1 MDTMIIGIAG
11 GTGSGKTT
19 LTEKLK
25 AEFGEDVSVLYHDN
39 YYKSH
44 SEMPYEER
52 TRLNYDHPDAFETD
66 LMIRDQPGLGKE
78 GRWSSPMDTMIIGIA
93 GGTGSGKT
101 TLTEKLK
108 AEFGEDVSVLYHDNY
123 YKSHSE
129 MPYEERTRLNYDH
142 PDAFETDLMIR
153 DIQALRRGE
162 TVRCPVYDYTIHD
175 RSGET
180 VEVRP
185 TKVIIIEGILIFENQ
200 ALRDLMDIKIFVDAD
215 ADVRILRRIMRDVKK
230 RGRSLDSVVNQY
242 LTTVKPMH
250 QQFVEPS
257 KRYADIVVL
266 EGGHN
271 LVALDMIIQRIRSHV
286 AG

>member
-1 MDTMIIGIAG
+1 MVTERTIHRRRKEKEGRWSSHMDTMIIGIAG

-52 TRLNYDHPDAFETD
+52 T
-66 LMIRDQPGLGKE
+66 K
-78 GRWSSPMDTMIIGIA
+78 
-93 GGTGSGKT
+93 
-101 TLTEKLK
+101 
-108 AEFGEDVSVLYHDNY
+108 
-123 YKSHSE
+123 
-129 MPYEERTRLNYDH
+129 LNYDH

-185 TKVIIIEGILIFENQ
+185 TKVIIVEGILIFENQ
-200 ALRDLMDIKIFVDAD
+200 ALRELMDIKIFVDTD

-230 RGRSLDSVVNQY
+230 RGRSLDSVVKQY

-250 QQFVEPS
+250 EQFVEPS
-257 KRYADIVVL
+257 KRFADIVVL

-271 LVALDMIIQRIRSHV
+271 LVALDMIIGRIRAHV